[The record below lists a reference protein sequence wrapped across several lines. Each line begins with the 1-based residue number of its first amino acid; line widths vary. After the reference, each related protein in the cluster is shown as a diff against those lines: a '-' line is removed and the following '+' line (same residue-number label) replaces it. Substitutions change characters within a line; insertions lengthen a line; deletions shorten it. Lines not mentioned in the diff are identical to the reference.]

1 MKKKLLIAGAAAV
14 GLLGVSILGLVL
26 LFDANHFRPQLEQ
39 TMGEALG
46 RKVTMGSIT
55 VAPFSGGVAVKDLSV
70 ADDTVFSAAPFVT
83 ARAVTV
89 GVDLVPLIF
98 LRSLRVQSIRLENP
112 QVVLLRS
119 ASGQWNFSGLGG
131 ASSTASSTG
140 FGTAMSVAVH
150 KITIDGGRVLV
161 RIAGAGGKERV
172 YDNVNLDVNNLSLT
186 SQFPF
191 RITASTPGGGTV
203 ALEGQ
208 AGPIN
213 ASNVANTPFQA
224 TADIAHVD
232 VRSTGFIDPA
242 SGLSGV
248 LDFKGSLA
256 SNGPQLTSKGKVHA
270 TKVRFVPAGI
280 PTDVPIEV
288 DYESEYSRKPQTG
301 VVKGDVH
308 IGKAVSHLTG
318 NYSAAGEA
326 IAVRMKLTGEN
337 MPAPDLE
344 ATLPAIGM
352 RLPSGASLKRG
363 TMDVNLMVNG
373 PVDRLVTT
381 GPVHVA
387 NMLIAGFDAVGKLG
401 ALSALGGL
409 SGAPKSGDTLI
420 QALDVTVRLTPSGT
434 QAANVNVMIPTIG
447 NLTGSGTISARGD
460 LDFAMRAKLAD
471 SRFVGEVSRIFSLR
485 QPAGGIPFR
494 IMGTT
499 ANPVFVPDIGRAAGD
514 FIASPNAAGKAVG
527 ALEGLFG
534 VGKR

>member
-1 MKKKLLIAGAAAV
+1 MKKKLQIAGGAAV
-14 GLLGVSILGLVL
+14 GLLAVSILGLM
-26 LFDANHFRPQLEQ
+26 LFFDGNQFRPQLEQ

-46 RKVTMGSIT
+46 RKVTMGRIAI
-55 VAPFSGGVAVKDLSV
+55 APFSGGVAVEGLSV
-70 ADDTVFSAAPFVT
+70 ADDAAFSAEPFVT
-83 ARAVTV
+83 AKAVTV
-89 GVDLVPLIF
+89 GVNLLPLIF

-131 ASSTASSTG
+131 ASSTSSSTG
-140 FGTAMSVAVH
+140 LGTAMSVSVQQ
-150 KITIDGGRVLV
+150 ITIDKGQILV
-161 RIAGAGGKERV
+161 RIAGRKERA
-172 YDNVNLDVNNLSLT
+172 YDNVNLEVSNLSLT

-232 VRSTGFIDPA
+232 VASTGFSDPA
-242 SGLSGV
+242 SGLAGV

-256 SNGPQLTSKGKVHA
+256 SDGPQLTSKGKVHA
-270 TKVRFVPAGI
+270 TKVQFVPAGT

-288 DYESEYSRKPQTG
+288 DYESEYTRKPQTG

-308 IGKAVSHLTG
+308 IGKAVAHLTG

-326 IAVRMKLTGEN
+326 IAVRMKLAGEN

-352 RLPSGASLKRG
+352 RLPAGASLKRG
-363 TMDVNLMVNG
+363 TMDVNLTING
-373 PVDRLVTT
+373 RVDRLVTT

-387 NMLIAGFDAVGKLG
+387 NMLVAGFDAVARLG

-409 SGAPKSGDTLI
+409 AGAPKSGDTLI
-420 QALDVTVRLTPSGT
+420 QALDVTIRLSPVGT
-434 QAANVNVMIPTIG
+434 QATNVNMVIPTIG
-447 NLTGSGTISARGD
+447 DLTGSGSISARGE
-460 LDFAMRAKLAD
+460 LDFAMRAKLAN
-471 SRFVGEVSRIFSLR
+471 SRFVSEVSRILSLR
-485 QPAGGIPFR
+485 QPAAGIPFR
-494 IMGTT
+494 IVGTT
-499 ANPVFVPDIGRAAGD
+499 ANPVFVPDLGRAAGD
-514 FIASPNAAGKAVG
+514 LIASPDAAGKAVG
-527 ALEGLFG
+527 AIEGLFG